1 MHQMKVMYII
11 PYIMGQFSSF
21 PEIYVKLIARA
32 HTHTCMYVGRY
43 VCTHTHIYTYI
54 YECIYEFIL
63 ISLGLTNYMCLTR
76 QL

>member
-1 MHQMKVMYII
+1 MKAMYII

-43 VCTHTHIYTYI
+43 VC
-54 YECIYEFIL
+54 
-63 ISLGLTNYMCLTR
+63 R
-76 QL
+76 